1 MPKERLS
8 MMKIKEVLRLKFA
21 AGLSNR
27 QIAASCG
34 ASHSTIGQY
43 LRRAEEAGIG
53 WPMPE
58 RLSETELEQRLF
70 PQRIAGNTLPRVMP
84 DWAAV
89 YQQMKRKG
97 VTLILL
103 WQEYKEQHSET
114 GYHYSQFNHHYRQSV
129 AWMC

>member
-8 MMKIKEVLRLKFA
+8 VVKIKEVLRLKFA

-53 WPMPE
+53 WPLPE
-58 RLSETELEQRLF
+58 ELSETELEQRLF
-70 PQRIAGNTLPRVMP
+70 AQPQRLAAKSPPRRVP
-84 DWAAV
+84 DWAALHR
-89 YQQMKRKG
+89 QMKPWTHTTK
-97 VTLILL
+97 TCP
-103 WQEYKEQHSET
+103 SST
-114 GYHYSQFNHHYRQSV
+114 
-129 AWMC
+129 